1 MKKRVLL
8 AAVVMGLAIAL
19 LAVGGYAGDPTHD
32 PNIQKRFDKQQMR
45 INDGVRT
52 GKLTKD
58 EAALVQDN
66 LDRIK
71 ADEAQLKAAG
81 KLTGKEKERINKK
94 LDMNGKMISKEK
106 QNAIKR
112 IE

>member
-1 MKKRVLL
+1 MKKRVIL
-8 AAVVMGLAIAL
+8 AAVAMAMAIAL
-19 LAVGGYAGDPTHD
+19 SAVGSYAADTTHD
-32 PNIQKRFDKQQMR
+32 PNIQKRFEKQQMR
-45 INDGVRT
+45 IDEGVRT

-81 KLTGKEKERINKK
+81 KLTPKEKNRIEHK
-94 LDMNGKMISKEK
+94 LDLNSKMIMK
-106 QNAIKR
+106 QKRNAIKH